1 MHGAP
6 LAVDI
11 WEGVPPPVWATEDP
25 MEKRTPILGAGQQS
39 ALHTGFPKLF
49 PSAFA
54 IQTDRT
60 SFATHM
66 ATK

>member
-1 MHGAP
+1 MNGDP
-6 LAVDI
+6 LAVEI
-11 WEGVPPPVWATEDP
+11 WEGVPPPVWETEDP
-25 MEKRTPILGAGQQS
+25 MEKRTPILGAGQQR
-39 ALHTGFPKLF
+39 APHAAFPKLF
-49 PSAFA
+49 PLAFA